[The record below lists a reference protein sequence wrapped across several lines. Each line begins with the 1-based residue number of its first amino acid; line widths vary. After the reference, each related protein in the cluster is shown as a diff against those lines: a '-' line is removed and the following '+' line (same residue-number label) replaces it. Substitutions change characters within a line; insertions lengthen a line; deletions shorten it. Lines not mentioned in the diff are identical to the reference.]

1 MKISRLNP
9 DNPEKLRLLE
19 KLYVE
24 VFEVENSQNP
34 GLEYFKTLLKNDNF
48 IYLIAENE
56 NEIIGGLTAYL
67 MPSLHGHLEVYVYD
81 LAVKNNFQR
90 RGVGTLLMQ
99 NIFETSK
106 SMGAT
111 EVFLQ
116 ADNID
121 EHALCFYRKLKGVP
135 EEDITNFSYKL

>member
-1 MKISRLNP
+1 MKISRLSP
-9 DNPEKLRLLE
+9 DDAEKLSILE

-24 VFEVENSQNP
+24 VFEVNNSQNP
-34 GLEYFKTLLKNDNF
+34 GLEYFKSLLKNDNF
-48 IYLIAENE
+48 IYLVAENE
-56 NEIIGGLTAYL
+56 QGITGGLTAYL

-81 LAVKNNFQR
+81 LAVKTHFQR
-90 RGVGTLLMQ
+90 RGTGTLLMQ
-99 NIFETSK
+99 KIFEVSK
-106 SMGAT
+106 NLGAT

-121 EHALCFYRKLKGVP
+121 EHALRFYRKLKGIP

>member
-9 DNPEKLRLLE
+9 DDSEKLRLLE

-24 VFEVENSQNP
+24 VFEVKNSQNP
-34 GLEYFKTLLKNDNF
+34 GLEYFKNLLKNDNF

-56 NEIIGGLTAYL
+56 YEITGGLTAYL

-90 RGVGTLLMQ
+90 KGIGTLLMQ
-99 NIFETSK
+99 KIFEISK
-106 SMGAT
+106 NLDAA

-116 ADNID
+116 ADNVD
-121 EHALCFYRKLKGVP
+121 EHALRFYRKLKGIP